1 MQTAIRANLYDAFMV
16 FDFFYYY
23 MGSKKQ
29 IYGIK
34 KADKQRSANQAICLY
49 KMIIIN
55 IVDEK
60 VDKQRPIDQA
70 IYPYK
75 MIIIKPNS

>member
-1 MQTAIRANLYDAFMV
+1 MQTAIRAILYDAFMV
-16 FDFFYYY
+16 FEFFYYY
-23 MGSKKQ
+23 IGSKKV
-29 IYGIK
+29 
-34 KADKQRSANQAICLY
+34 DKQRSANQAICLY

>member
-1 MQTAIRANLYDAFMV
+1 MQTAIRAILYDAFMV
-16 FDFFYYY
+16 FDFFLLLYR
-23 MGSKKQ
+23 
-29 IYGIK
+29 IK

>member
-16 FDFFYYY
+16 FDFFYY
-23 MGSKKQ
+23 

>member
-29 IYGIK
+29 TNSDQRIK
-34 KADKQRSANQAICLY
+34 LFILIR
-49 KMIIIN
+49 
-55 IVDEK
+55 
-60 VDKQRPIDQA
+60 
-70 IYPYK
+70 
-75 MIIIKPNS
+75 

>member
-1 MQTAIRANLYDAFMV
+1 MQTAIRAILYDAFMV
-16 FDFFYYY
+16 FDFFYYVY
-23 MGSKKQ
+23 K
-29 IYGIK
+29 IK